1 MKERVQFVRL
11 AWLLLLLFFI
21 GKLVVNAA
29 GGSYDLGNRLFAM
42 VPMTVH
48 LCLIWGAMTRAFR
61 GQGAGSAF
69 LTGATI
75 AIFAQVLI
83 FGATLV
89 SYALDLSTPFNNPI
103 AIVGEDRAVSF
114 GEALGA
120 RAFGIVVNSILGG
133 IGATIGWA
141 LGGLLPS
148 RETTG

>member
-1 MKERVQFVRL
+1 MSERIQFVRL
-11 AWLLLLLFFI
+11 AWLLLLLFFV
-21 GKLVVNAA
+21 GKLIVDAA

-61 GQGAGSAF
+61 GQGAGQAF

-83 FGATLV
+83 FGATMI

-103 AIVGEDRAVSF
+103 AIVGEDRAVGLS
-114 GEALGA
+114 EALQA
-120 RAFGIVVNSILGG
+120 RGFGVIANCILGG

-148 RETTG
+148 RSS